1 MRKIKTNNQNL
12 EKLEKVINIKFRY
25 FNLLRE
31 ALTHRSF
38 KNENRLVR
46 WDHNERVEF
55 LGDAVLELI
64 VTEYLFKMFRKPEG
78 ELTLLRSAI
87 VNTNNLSDSAEKIN
101 LEKFLFL
108 GRGELI
114 SEPKAK
120 KVILA
125 DAMEALIGAIYL
137 DQGFI
142 KTKEF
147 VNKFIITGIPK
158 SATKIIQ
165 YKDPKTLLQ
174 EIVQAQ
180 LKKTPQYEIV
190 SESGPAHERS
200 FVAAAIVDGKSIA
213 RGKGTNKQEAET
225 EAAKKAL
232 IKFQRDFNKPPHQ
245 I

>member
-1 MRKIKTNNQNL
+1 MQKIKTNNQNL
-12 EKLEKVINIKFRY
+12 EKLEKFINIKFRH

-46 WDHNERVEF
+46 WDHNERLEF

-87 VNTNNLSDSAEKIN
+87 VNTNNLSDTAEKIN

-114 SEPKAK
+114 GEPKAK

-125 DAMEALIGAIYL
+125 DATEALIGAIYL

-158 SATKIIQ
+158 SAVKIIQ
-165 YKDPKTLLQ
+165 DKDPKTLLQ

-180 LKKTPQYEIV
+180 LKKTPRYEIV
-190 SESGPAHERS
+190 SETGPAHERL
-200 FVAAAIVDGKSIA
+200 FVAISVVDGKPIA
-213 RGKGTNKQEAET
+213 RGRGTNKQEAET

-232 IKFQRDFNKPPHQ
+232 VKFQKDLNKK
-245 I
+245 